1 MRFKI
6 LSVTILSICS
16 LAYGQ
21 NQSSHRSG
29 LFFGNSIGIS
39 RTSHHFPYDSQ
50 INSDLALEAKIGYFI
65 KPDFA
70 LTLIT
75 NPSIYN
81 YNGSN
86 RERKREFG
94 VLAASAQYWFGS
106 KKTWI
111 LGGIG
116 LGVDAP
122 VFYDVKPEGDGET
135 KYFTGFGFVSS
146 IGYEFYKWKKLV
158 FDAEARVTYRNVE
171 MEEGK
176 TTGTS
181 IALLLGFN
189 FY

>member
-1 MRFKI
+1 MKGRTAVRFKI

-86 RERKREFG
+86 RERKRNLVSLQPLPNTG
-94 VLAASAQYWFGS
+94 LAVKKPGS
-106 KKTWI
+106 LEE
-111 LGGIG
+111 LG
-116 LGVDAP
+116 
-122 VFYDVKPEGDGET
+122 
-135 KYFTGFGFVSS
+135 
-146 IGYEFYKWKKLV
+146 
-158 FDAEARVTYRNVE
+158 
-171 MEEGK
+171 
-176 TTGTS
+176 
-181 IALLLGFN
+181 
-189 FY
+189 